1 MKAVTAQKR
10 GSGDSIPSGK
20 SGGSVSGVGTGGGKS
35 EVETTHH
42 LKDNA
47 AGGALPDTQDGLD
60 SATAAKHYTN
70 EKAMEGTLELEHGM
84 PSINAG
90 DKITIRGVGPI
101 FSGDWIVKTHTL
113 KVGSDGCH
121 SSLELTRNAAGNSSK
136 SEPNRKFDPGK
147 KQVSP
152 KPLGASQ
159 KTK

>member
-1 MKAVTAQKR
+1 MKNVTPQKR

-20 SGGSVSGVGTGGGKS
+20 PGGSISGVGTGGGKS
-35 EVETTHH
+35 EVDTKHVI
-42 LKDNA
+42 KDNA
-47 AGGALPDTQDGLD
+47 VGGALPDTQDGLD
-60 SATAAKHYTN
+60 TATAAKHYKN
-70 EKAMEGTLELEHGM
+70 EKAMEGSLELEHGM

-90 DKITIRGVGPI
+90 DKITIRGVGSI

-136 SEPNRKFDPGK
+136 TEANKKFDSGK